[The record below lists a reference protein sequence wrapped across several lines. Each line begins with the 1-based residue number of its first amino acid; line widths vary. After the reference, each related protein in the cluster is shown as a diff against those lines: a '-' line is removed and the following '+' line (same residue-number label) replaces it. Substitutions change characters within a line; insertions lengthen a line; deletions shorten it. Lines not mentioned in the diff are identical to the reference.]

1 MSAFDSFWALFGD
14 VLIALWFGLTLLAAI
29 VGLWAL
35 LSPNSFIQF
44 NQRLSTWISMDKSD
58 VARPAQGYKLEKP
71 FYKYHLVSGPLIIL
85 AAIYVLYEAIFVLS
99 REKLSTVISTDAS
112 MLSIWTEVLI
122 DAAFGW
128 IYISGIIAL
137 LIGAIV
143 TIRPSY
149 LKSVENRL
157 NTWVETENT
166 VKKLDKSLNLLDE
179 WVCGHPRLFGILSL
193 SGSVLVALAMMKFGY
208 IT

>member
-29 VGLWAL
+29 VGLWAIMN
-35 LSPNSFIQF
+35 PDSFIQF
-44 NQRLSTWISMDKSD
+44 NQRLSTWISMDKSN

-99 REKLSTVISTDAS
+99 RDKLSTVIGSDAS
-112 MLSIWTEVLI
+112 ILSIWTEVLI

-128 IYISGIIAL
+128 IYISGIIAM

-149 LKSVENRL
+149 LKGVENRL
-157 NTWVETENT
+157 NTWVETEKT
-166 VKKLDKSLNLLDE
+166 VKKMDKSLNLLDE
-179 WVCGHPRLFGILSL
+179 WVCEHPRLFGILSL

-208 IT
+208 IA